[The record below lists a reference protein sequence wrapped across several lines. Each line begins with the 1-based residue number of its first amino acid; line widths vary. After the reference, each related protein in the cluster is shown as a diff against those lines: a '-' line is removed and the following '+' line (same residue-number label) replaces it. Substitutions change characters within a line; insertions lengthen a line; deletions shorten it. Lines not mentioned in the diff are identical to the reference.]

1 MQVGSVE
8 EPDTHHDV
16 VSFDDLTD
24 CNARKPVILI
34 IVLTVQSGRG
44 SSDEGK
50 FTLCNP

>member
-16 VSFDDLTD
+16 VSSDDLTD
-24 CNARKPVILI
+24 CNARKTVILNI
-34 IVLTVQSGRG
+34 ALTVHSGRG

-50 FTLCNP
+50 FILCNP